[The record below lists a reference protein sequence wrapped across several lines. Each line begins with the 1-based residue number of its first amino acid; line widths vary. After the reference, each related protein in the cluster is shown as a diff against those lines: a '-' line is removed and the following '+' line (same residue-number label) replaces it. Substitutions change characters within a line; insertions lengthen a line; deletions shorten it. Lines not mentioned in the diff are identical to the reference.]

1 MHDGLMGPFSGTW
14 AEARLVHTACSALSE
29 ARSQGRFWRQG
40 ILIFLRDG
48 HSQRPVTL
56 ARLYQNLGR
65 NGPRLDLSEL
75 IASEGLCHF
84 E

>member
-48 HSQRPVTL
+48 HSQHPVTL
-56 ARLYQNLGR
+56 ARLYSEPGEKWSKAGPLRTHSLG
-65 NGPRLDLSEL
+65 GTLS
-75 IASEGLCHF
+75 F
-84 E
+84 